1 MKFRFWICSALVIGA
16 MSSTMMAE
24 EKKTTLGIQNV
35 RIDGYVGNRINN
47 SIANITMPVD
57 IDLLVQP
64 FRTQDETQ
72 NRWQCEFWGKWV
84 QGAIASYRYHVDDTL
99 YEKIEKSVTLMIALQ
114 LPNGYIGNYDKEHQL
129 QGGDVW
135 GRKYTT
141 LGFLKWYD
149 LTGDKKALDAACRL
163 IDYTITQLGPSATPV
178 YTTGCYKGMASGSIL
193 EPVVMLYNV
202 TKNKKYL
209 NFAEYLAYSLDE
221 VGGPQLITLADTRL
235 DRRFPVDESD
245 WWSNDNGQKAYE
257 MMSCYVGFLE
267 LYKVTG
273 ETRYLDAVEK
283 VVKRIMDEEINICGS
298 GAASECWFGGKQ
310 RQTEPN
316 IDAMETCVTF
326 TWMQL
331 NKRLLEITGKPVYAE
346 NIEKSIFNALLA
358 SMKCDGTEIVKYL
371 PLEGFRMGADGQCD
385 MPLHCCNAN
394 APRAFAMIPRYAY
407 RVQDGAVDVNL
418 FTPSSAEV
426 KVGKNVVKLTMTT
439 DYPQKGNSEITVKCK
454 KKLAFA
460 IRVRIPKW
468 AEDVYIQVNGNS
480 INGVVAGEYA
490 VIDRTW
496 NNGDKVTINF
506 EMTPQ
511 LVMLNNHQAI
521 IRGPITLARDS
532 RFSDGFVD
540 EACIIPTNKNGKVEL
555 RKSAIPE
562 NMWMAYEIVV
572 PVGTYNN
579 DGQMPTRTIHLCD
592 FASACNDW
600 NFNGRY
606 RVWLPRPIEVRFQ
619 PRR

>member
-1 MKFRFWICSALVIGA
+1 
-16 MSSTMMAE
+16 
-24 EKKTTLGIQNV
+24 
-35 RIDGYVGNRINN
+35 
-47 SIANITMPVD
+47 
-57 IDLLVQP
+57 
-64 FRTQDETQ
+64 
-72 NRWQCEFWGKWV
+72 
-84 QGAIASYRYHVDDTL
+84 
-99 YEKIEKSVTLMIALQ
+99 
-114 LPNGYIGNYDKEHQL
+114 
-129 QGGDVW
+129 
-135 GRKYTT
+135 
-141 LGFLKWYD
+141 
-149 LTGDKKALDAACRL
+149 
-163 IDYTITQLGPSATPV
+163 
-178 YTTGCYKGMASGSIL
+178 
-193 EPVVMLYNV
+193 
-202 TKNKKYL
+202 
-209 NFAEYLAYSLDE
+209 
-221 VGGPQLITLADTRL
+221 
-235 DRRFPVDESD
+235 
-245 WWSNDNGQKAYE
+245 
-257 MMSCYVGFLE
+257 
-267 LYKVTG
+267 
-273 ETRYLDAVEK
+273 
-283 VVKRIMDEEINICGS
+283 
-298 GAASECWFGGKQ
+298 
-310 RQTEPN
+310 
-316 IDAMETCVTF
+316 
-326 TWMQL
+326 
-331 NKRLLEITGKPVYAE
+331 
-346 NIEKSIFNALLA
+346 
-358 SMKCDGTEIVKYL
+358 
-371 PLEGFRMGADGQCD
+371 
-385 MPLHCCNAN
+385 
-394 APRAFAMIPRYAY
+394 MIPRYAY